1 ATFPALFEAQAA
13 RTPHAP
19 AVLSDD
25 ESLSYA
31 QLNERANRLAH
42 HLIDRGVGPER
53 IVALLLPRSVD
64 IVVARLAVMK
74 AGGAYLPVDP
84 DYPADR
90 IAYMLHDAD
99 PVLVLTTGHDAD
111 RLPES
116 TAADRLLLD
125 RLDLT
130 TAPATDPTDANRPAP
145 LTVAH
150 PAYVIYTSGST
161 GRPKGVVVSH
171 QGLAAFASVLAERC
185 AVGPHSRVLQ
195 FSSPSFDASVL
206 ELCMSLPRGAALVVP
221 PPGPLADEALGRVL
235 ADRAIT
241 HALIPPAAL

>member
-1 ATFPALFEAQAA
+1 M
-13 RTPHAP
+13 
-19 AVLSDD
+19 SDHG
-25 ESLSYA
+25 SLSYA

-90 IAYMLHDAD
+90 ITYMLDDAD
-99 PVLVLTTGHDAD
+99 PVLVITTGREAD
-111 RLPES
+111 RIPES
-116 TAADRLLLD
+116 TTAGHVLLD
-125 RLDLT
+125 RLDLAA
-130 TAPATDPTDANRPAP
+130 APATDPTDTDRLSP

-161 GRPKGVVVSH
+161 GRPKGVVVSTRAWRPSPPWRRN
-171 QGLAAFASVLAERC
+171 G
-185 AVGPHSRVLQ
+185 SR
-195 FSSPSFDASVL
+195 
-206 ELCMSLPRGAALVVP
+206 
-221 PPGPLADEALGRVL
+221 
-235 ADRAIT
+235 
-241 HALIPPAAL
+241 

>member
-1 ATFPALFEAQAA
+1 DGA
-13 RTPHAP
+13 
-19 AVLSDD
+19 
-25 ESLSYA
+25 LSYA
-31 QLNERANRLAH
+31 ELNERANRLAH
-42 HLIDRGVGPER
+42 HLIGRGVGPER

-74 AGGAYLPVDP
+74 AGGAYVPVDP

-90 IAYMLHDAD
+90 IAYMLDDAD
-99 PVLVLTTGHDAD
+99 PALVLTTGHEAD
-111 RLPES
+111 RLPDA
-116 TAADRLLLD
+116 TAAGRVVLD

-130 TAPATDPTDANRPAP
+130 AEPVTDPVDADRPAK

-171 QGLAAFASVLAERC
+171 QGLAAFATVLAQRC
-185 AVGPHSRVLQ
+185 AVDPRSRVLQ

-206 ELCMSLPRGAALVVP
+206 ELCMSLPWGAALVVP
-221 PPGPLADEALGRVL
+221 PPGPL
-235 ADRAIT
+235 
-241 HALIPPAAL
+241 